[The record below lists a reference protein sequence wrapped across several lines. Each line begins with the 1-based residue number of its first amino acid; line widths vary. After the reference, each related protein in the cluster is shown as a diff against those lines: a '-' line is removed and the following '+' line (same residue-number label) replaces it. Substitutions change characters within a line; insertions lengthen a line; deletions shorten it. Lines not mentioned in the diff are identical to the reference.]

1 MWQREIEVDVAVGGV
16 IKYRLRGLHFHFK
29 YEGRLG
35 WTADQCRVDIYNLDV
50 DTVMGL
56 MSGTVQE
63 QEVQVFL
70 RAGYEDE
77 REEGELP
84 TVLVGVVMNVFSRR
98 LLPNYITT
106 LYCVPLAA
114 ASVSKK
120 QEQTVVI
127 PRNTTVDGAF
137 TILKNKFKLTQH
149 QYFGVPD
156 ATKNIK
162 LSGMDLAGPIRTMYA
177 KVARAASC
185 HVKFTSSEVRIISRL
200 RSADTISY
208 ITSQRGAR
216 TLDIQRVK
224 GVPST
229 GMGTIDVPY
238 VMDASIEPGM
248 VMDVTALQSQDA
260 SRKTSGVD
268 AGFLAYSVDG
278 TINPGTGNALFRD
291 EDVFRWAVKPEYQIF
306 AVVHEGSTHIDVWD
320 STINGIVYN
329 PGTNGAN
336 E

>member
-1 MWQREIEVDVAVGGV
+1 MWQREIEVDIQVGGV
-16 IKYRLRGLHFHFK
+16 ITHRLRGLHFHFK

-56 MSGTVQE
+56 MDGTVDE
-63 QEVQVFL
+63 REVQVFL

-84 TVLVGVVMNVFSRR
+84 TVLIGVVMNVFSRR
-98 LLPNYITT
+98 ELPNYITT

-114 ASVSKK
+114 SSVSKK

-127 PRNTTVDGAF
+127 PRDTTVDGAF
-137 TILKNKFKLTQH
+137 TILKEKFTLPLQ
-149 QYFGVPD
+149 QYFGVPE

-162 LSGMDLAGPIRTMYA
+162 LSGLDLAGPIRTMYA
-177 KVARAASC
+177 KVAKAANC
-185 HVKFTSSEVRIISRL
+185 YIKFTSDEIRVISKL
-200 RSADTISY
+200 RSADTVAF
-208 ITSQRGAR
+208 ITSQQGTR

-248 VMDVTALQSQDA
+248 IMDVTALQSQDA
-260 SRKTSGVD
+260 KRKASGVD
-268 AGFLAYSVDG
+268 EGFLAYSVDG

-291 EDVFRWAVKPEYQIF
+291 EDVFRWAVKPQYQIF
-306 AVVHEGSTHIDVWD
+306 AVVHEGSTHIDVWT
-320 STINGIVYN
+320 STINGIVYK